1 MLITQNVKFMSFLK
15 FPILFT
21 ADDYEQKENLKLKA
35 DAVEAIININTAS
48 ICAYN
53 EMDNKNVLVRMANGE
68 CYEVPLRIKDFENLL
83 KEIESLIELTSIGGN

>member
-1 MLITQNVKFMSFLK
+1 MAFLK

-21 ADDYEQKENLKLKA
+21 ADDYEQKINLGLKTTTTKC
-35 DAVEAIININTAS
+35 VININTAS

-53 EMDNKNVLVRMANGE
+53 EMDNENVLVRMENGE
-68 CYEVPLRIKDFENLL
+68 CYEIPLKLKNFEKLL

>member
-1 MLITQNVKFMSFLK
+1 MAFIQ

-21 ADDYEQKENLKLKA
+21 TDDYEQKINLGLSATTTKC
-35 DAVEAIININTAS
+35 VININTAS

-53 EMDNKNVLVRMANGE
+53 QMDNKNVLVRMANGE
-68 CYEVPLRIKDFENLL
+68 CYEVPLTIKDFENLL

>member
-1 MLITQNVKFMSFLK
+1 MSFLK

-21 ADDYEQKENLKLKA
+21 VGDYEEKANLGLNPTTTKC
-35 DAVEAIININTAS
+35 IISINTTA

-53 EMDNKNVLVRMANGE
+53 EMDNKNVLVRMGSGE
-68 CYEVPLRIKDFENLL
+68 CYEVPMRLKDFEKLL

>member
-1 MLITQNVKFMSFLK
+1 MSFLK

-21 ADDYEQKENLKLKA
+21 ADDYEQKANLGLKVTTA
-35 DAVEAIININTAS
+35 QCMININTTA

-68 CYEVPLRIKDFENLL
+68 CYEVPLTIKDFENLL